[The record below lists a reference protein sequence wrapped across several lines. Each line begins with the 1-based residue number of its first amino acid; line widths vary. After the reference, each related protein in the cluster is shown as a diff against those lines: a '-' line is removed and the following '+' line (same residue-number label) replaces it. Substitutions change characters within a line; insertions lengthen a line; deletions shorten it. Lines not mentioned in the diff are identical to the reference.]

1 MFRLFVTSFLFSII
15 ILFTSSAFAQDSDD
29 FHVVHVQKWKLKSL
43 PADNEADAFSQLLNK
58 QSEVINSDSRVLNAY
73 VLRHFWGADSRD
85 LIMITEY
92 KNTED
97 LFSLN
102 EDFDSLMEK
111 AYSKEELDNDNKL
124 FDKYVGEHSDEIY
137 RVVTS
142 AKK

>member
-1 MFRLFVTSFLFSII
+1 MFRLFVPAFLFSLV

-43 PADNEADAFSQLLNK
+43 PTGDEADAFSQLLKK
-58 QSEVINSDSRVLNAY
+58 QSEVINSDSRVLSSY

-92 KNTED
+92 KNTET

-137 RVVTS
+137 RVVDGTS
-142 AKK
+142 K